1 MKRLRIILGSI
12 LIVLLVFLAL
22 YGKDN
27 YYLKLKSAD
36 RIWSEIYSVLNEIA
50 KKGDHVEYEN
60 SNSLH
65 EERLKQHIEM
75 FNQKNAPHVMN
86 TYVLN
91 TKFSELDGNNVVE
104 FSITEKSTNQIM
116 EQKLLQAEQIK
127 AKSIIPGFI
136 AFFGSLITLNPVACL
151 LTGIWV
157 GATINAAN
165 SFTMGLHD
173 LIFKYIPY
181 GFKGIK
187 LAIFFY
193 LILLCIRVMN
203 KAGALRTIAEEK
215 SPLKYIPLIFTAYH
229 PYIFSS
235 FGNWYFKAINKDRP
249 SHNTESTFQT
259 IGLAIQPLLIFSP
272 LMFFYIQGNSI
283 YFHFT
288 SLALLT
294 VSFLYILWS
303 KKAVRH
309 ILYSESDP
317 DLKKIKMIPYAV
329 IIASILPIP
338 LIFLGFRL
346 NNVLLISGLSAILPA
361 IYYSTKHGIL
371 SLKDIC
377 KLAFNTLKYS
387 LKFMV
392 YVVLAYSLEK
402 VLRDTG
408 AIHFMISFFI
418 TDIQSPLFFMLL
430 FVSSIISSSIM
441 GGFVASSYLLLTSF
455 TPLIGLDLGSIDMSA
470 VSICILEGALI
481 GELLCPYSP
490 SSIISSALFGVNPS
504 SHVLKQIKYVMM
516 ATFIAAVLGFLLYGL
531 GVAPTYCYVGILLLS
546 IGSVAIMKKYKKL

>member
-12 LIVLLVFLAL
+12 LIILLVFLAL

-50 KKGDHVEYEN
+50 KKGDYVEYEN

-75 FNQKNAPHVMN
+75 FNQRNAPHVMN

-91 TKFSELDGNNVVE
+91 TKFSELDGNNIVE
-104 FSITEKSTNQIM
+104 FAITEKSTNQIM

-136 AFFGSLITLNPVACL
+136 ALFGSLITLNPIACL

-157 GATINAAN
+157 GASINSAN

-187 LAIFFY
+187 LAIFLY
-193 LILLCIRVMN
+193 LILLCIRIMN
-203 KAGALRTIAEEK
+203 KAGSLRTIAEER

-235 FGNWYFKAINKDRP
+235 LGNWYFKAINKDRP
-249 SHNTESTFQT
+249 SHNTETTFQT

-303 KKAVRH
+303 KKSVRN
-309 ILYSESDP
+309 IIYSDSDP
-317 DLKKIKMIPYAV
+317 YLKKIKIIPYAV

-338 LIFLGFRL
+338 LVFLDFKL
-346 NNVLLISGLSAILPA
+346 NNVLLISGLAAILPA

-371 SLKDIC
+371 SLNEIC
-377 KLAFNTLKYS
+377 KLAFSTLKHS
-387 LKFMV
+387 LKFMA
-392 YVVLAYSLEK
+392 YIVLAYSLEK

-418 TDIQSPLFFMLL
+418 TDIQSPLFFVLL
-430 FVSSIISSSIM
+430 FISSIISSSIL

-504 SHVLKQIKYVMM
+504 SHVLRQIKYVVL
-516 ATFIAAVLGFLLYGL
+516 ATSIAAILGFLSYGS

-546 IGSVAIMKKYKKL
+546 LASVAIMKKYKKL